1 MVECPYIGHD
11 EAALQGQQLGAVKAR
26 QFLQHPLGFFQQPDF
41 DPPPILGGTPA
52 FDITLFFAARNQR
65 DNAVM
70 LRLQTLR
77 KFPDRRPVATGITP
91 DLQQQQVLQR
101 LDSAPPGCL
110 LAESHEFPDLMAKIR
125 KYFKIMLI
133 QGAGVGFGHGAS
145 IGR

>member
-11 EAALQGQQLGAVKAR
+11 EAALQGQQLGAVQAR
-26 QFLQHPLGFFQQPDF
+26 QLIEQFLGFSQQADF

-52 FDITLFFAARNQR
+52 FDITLFFAARNQC

-77 KFPDRRPVATGITP
+77 KFPDGRPVATGITP

-101 LDSAPPGCL
+101 FDSAPPGCL
-110 LAESHEFPDLMAKIR
+110 LAESHEFPELIAKIR
-125 KYFKIMLI
+125 ERLKVVL
-133 QGAGVGFGHGAS
+133 A
-145 IGR
+145 